1 MPSFEANVMNVQQ
14 RLGRRLNTQE
24 LRLLQLWDSVTQSES
39 RNSHGPAEQQEGDE
53 PPQEQQHEGRFK
65 VAFTSGHFEVFF
77 VCSSVLF
84 RGVAIDK
91 KEDVISFLTQAPISL
106 DELLVKQ
113 AIAGAERF
121 RPTQVPQTVN
131 VPDAVLRS
139 MGFEK

>member
-14 RLGRRLNTQE
+14 RLGRRLNAQE
-24 LRLLQLWDSVTQSES
+24 LRLLQLWDSVTQPES
-39 RNSHGPAEQQEGDE
+39 RDSHGAAEQQDGDE

-65 VAFTSGHFEVFF
+65 VAFTGGHFEVFF

-84 RGVAIDK
+84 RGVAIDR

-106 DELLVKQ
+106 DEHLVKQ

-131 VPDAVLRS
+131 VSDAVLRS
-139 MGFEK
+139 MGFVR